1 MASAKTRIALNK
13 KVKGP
18 RPKHIPQRMC
28 IACRRTETKRG
39 LMRVVR
45 DADGH
50 VAHDPTSKRAG
61 RGAYLCHS
69 HACWEQALK
78 RGGLE
83 RALRVAALTAEDR
96 AALEQLAHDV
106 TAPTDATV

>member
-1 MASAKTRIALNK
+1 
-13 KVKGP
+13 
-18 RPKHIPQRMC
+18 MC

-45 DADGH
+45 DAQGH
-50 VAHDPTSKRAG
+50 VAHDPTGKRAG

-69 HACWEQALK
+69 SACWEQALK

-83 RALRVAALTAEDR
+83 RALRVAELRPEDR
-96 AALEQLAHDV
+96 AGLEQLAREV
-106 TAPTDATV
+106 TAPSEAAV